1 MRKYLVLLF
10 LFLLPISSTAQENN
24 YFLMLKNK
32 KVNVRYGPSQD
43 HPVKYIY
50 RKIDLPVKVIL
61 NVGKNLNSHILIIDL
76 LNLKFRKVLFRK
88 RKGCICENI

>member
-1 MRKYLVLLF
+1 MRKYLVLSF

-32 KVNVRYGPSQD
+32 KVNVRYGPSLD

-50 RKIDLPVKVIL
+50 RKIDLPVKVI
-61 NVGKNLNSHILIIDL
+61 DCL
-76 LNLKFRKVLFRK
+76 LYTSPSPRDDQTSRMPSSA
-88 RKGCICENI
+88 